1 MPKSQIHRSLPTP
14 SLDLLQATL
23 FYLMN
28 RYVTLP
34 QEAVARA
41 IVGHLE
47 QLNSHPEITLCPVQR
62 EVYARLANDWRWR
75 LSIERAPLH

>member
-1 MPKSQIHRSLPTP
+1 MPKPRTNRALPTP

-28 RYVTLP
+28 RYIKLP
-34 QEAVARA
+34 QETVAKA
-41 IVGHLE
+41 IVDHLE
-47 QLNSHPEITLCPVQR
+47 QLNEHPEITLCPAQR